1 MTQKLTQSLYAVAL
15 AVAIAL
21 LYSFGL
27 NNQLLFDDARLTDGT
42 IFDQYGSVLTIKI
55 RALSYGSFV
64 WIRTILGEGWAVQRG
79 FNIGLHIATALALYA
94 LVLDLLKN
102 THWAEDDR
110 RHAGF
115 SSRVHVAARLGVAF
129 WALNPVAVY
138 AVAYLI
144 QRSILMATLWVVL
157 MFLSF
162 LRGLASGKPA
172 WWLATGLC
180 YMLAMLSKEYAVT
193 SILLLVPL
201 YVFYKRPP
209 AGLIGIVLGIALL
222 LLGAMGL
229 LLYGQLSA
237 VVGNVFDE
245 TSRAFAVQ
253 LEQQR
258 PGISKDLFLLSI
270 INQASLFFQYGLLW
284 LVPVVGWMSIDLRP
298 AFPLVMLSWQLAGL
312 LGWLALVVLGA
323 WLVLRRSDSLG
334 LLGLCLLLPS
344 VMFMTEFVTVWLQDP
359 FVLYRSYLWSIAI
372 PALLALV
379 VFRSGLTGGP
389 FSAICLLLL
398 AGLVAFSFERIQ
410 SLQTPSTAWKDAS
423 TKIDLQAP
431 ANAVG
436 RWRPFL
442 NLGTEAL
449 DKEDYTEA
457 LRLFNQAEALGEPLG
472 AARFNMGVCLQ
483 QLKQHPAALEQLA
496 AAKAKGFTEAA
507 LFYHQGESL
516 FAMTRFKEAF
526 DSFSQA
532 LQLPQ
537 VAEAEQFTRL
547 RQAEAAVGSNNYDA
561 AITSYKMLL
570 QKAPGNQR
578 YQVGLS
584 MAYVGK
590 KDLVAAMEILDPAI
604 AARPT
609 GPALYARA
617 LTRFYMADRAGSAQD
632 LALALRAEPNNPAYR
647 QLQHLLSAPAGQ
659 VASKPGVKP

>member
-1 MTQKLTQSLYAVAL
+1 MTPHRTHTLYAIAL
-15 AVAIAL
+15 AAAVGL
-21 LYSFGL
+21 LYSFGM

-42 IFDQYGSVLTIKI
+42 IFGQYGSVLALKI

-64 WIRTILGEGWAVQRG
+64 WVRAILGDGWAGQRG
-79 FNIGLHIATALALYA
+79 INIGLHIATALALYA
-94 LVLDLLKN
+94 LVLELLN
-102 THWAEDDR
+102 RTEWPDDDR
-110 RHAGF
+110 RLAGF
-115 SSRVHVAARLGVAF
+115 PARLSIAARLGVAF

-157 MFLSF
+157 MLLSF
-162 LRGLASGKPA
+162 LRGLVSGKPV

-180 YMLAMLSKEYAVT
+180 YALAMLSKEYAVT

-209 AGLIGIVLGIALL
+209 ARRVGVVLGIVMLII
-222 LLGAMGL
+222 GAMGL
-229 LLYGQLSA
+229 LLYGQLSGI
-237 VVGNVFDE
+237 VGNVFDE
-245 TSRAFAVQ
+245 TSRAFVVQ

-258 PGISKDLFLLSI
+258 PGISKDLFPLSI

-284 LVPVVGWMSIDLRP
+284 LLPVVGWMSIDLRP
-298 AFPLVMLSWQLAGL
+298 AFPLVTLSWQLAGL
-312 LGWLALVVLGA
+312 MGWLGVVVLGA
-323 WLVLRRSDSLG
+323 WLVLRRSDALG

-359 FVLYRSYLWSIAI
+359 FVLYRSYLWSMAV
-372 PALLALV
+372 PVLLALV
-379 VFRSGLTGGP
+379 VMWVGWSGRP
-389 FSAICLLLL
+389 FLAVCLLLL
-398 AGLVAFSFERIQ
+398 AGLAGFSFERVQ
-410 SLQTPSTAWKDAS
+410 SLRTPSIAWKDAS
-423 TKIDLQAP
+423 AKIDLQAP

-442 NLGTEAL
+442 NLGAEAL

-472 AARFNMGVCLQ
+472 GARFNMGVCLQ

-496 AAKAKGFTEAA
+496 AAKAKGFAEAA

-516 FAMTRFKEAF
+516 FALTRFKDAF

-532 LQLPQ
+532 LQYPQ
-537 VAEAEQFTRL
+537 VPEAEQFTRL
-547 RQAEAAVGSNNYDA
+547 RQAESAVGSNNFDA
-561 AITSYKMLL
+561 AIASYQTLL
-570 QKAPGNQR
+570 QKAPDNQR

-590 KDLVAAMEILDPAI
+590 KDLAAALAILNPAI
-604 AARPT
+604 ATRPT

-617 LTRFYMADRAGSAQD
+617 LTRFYQGDRAASAQD
-632 LALALRAEPNNPAYR
+632 LGFAMRAEPNNPAYL
-647 QLQHLLSAPAGQ
+647 QLHQMLNAPAAQ
-659 VASKPGVKP
+659 VSKKTVTKP